1 MSGTPVLSTLADR
14 SGRNEADP
22 PSGCSQCNSE
32 LHLLTA
38 MESGKSYDEALDE
51 ARRIGL
57 AERDASADVDGYDS
71 MAKTM
76 ILAGLVFGE
85 QLQPNEVFRR
95 GIAGIDRDEVM
106 AATESDTRVR
116 LVSTLEYSGGRRTA
130 RVEPVH
136 LPMADPLPRIDGVTN
151 AVVCD
156 AQPVGEVTITG
167 PGAGLAVCRTGCP
180 ERSHRDRS
188 TSCDWLDLRG
198 EEPARVARSVRR
210 RSLGRRC
217 RPGLFPFQGRFHGT
231 TEDAVEDD
239 GEEP

>member
-1 MSGTPVLSTLADR
+1 MSGTPVLSTLADGLAGTKPIR
-14 SGRNEADP
+14 LRGVLNATA
-22 PSGCSQCNSE
+22 NFI
-32 LHLLTA
+32 LTA

-51 ARRIGL
+51 ARRTGL

-116 LVSTLEYSGGRRTA
+116 LVSTLEYSGGRLTA

-136 LPMADPLPRIDGVTN
+136 LPMADPLARIDGVTN

-167 PGAGLAVCRTGCP
+167 PGAGLAVAGQGALSDLIAIARRPATG
-180 ERSHRDRS
+180 
-188 TSCDWLDLRG
+188 
-198 EEPARVARSVRR
+198 
-210 RSLGRRC
+210 
-217 RPGLFPFQGRFHGT
+217 
-231 TEDAVEDD
+231 
-239 GEEP
+239 